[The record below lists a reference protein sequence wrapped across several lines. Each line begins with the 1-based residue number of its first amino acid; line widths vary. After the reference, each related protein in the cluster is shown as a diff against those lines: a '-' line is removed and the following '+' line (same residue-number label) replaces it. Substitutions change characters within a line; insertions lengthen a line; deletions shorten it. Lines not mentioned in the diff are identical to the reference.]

1 MRRPWSGHHCTME
14 LGLVTFITA
23 VGLVQHGAVIPH
35 DHHPGLP
42 LMAVLELRPGLPE
55 IEFQQQLFGL
65 GLLHSVYTYD
75 VTEATEQAFL
85 AGLRMP
91 ADKRVQLGIVGGF
104 GGMDPEAALLAAGLL
119 LFSIHTGRRIGQ
131 ARRVDGLLALDA
143 FAQLRGHCLQ
153 RRMLVDEVGIAAMGR
168 YDNAMQYGGCRRVLA
183 EAPVGVPRIGKDGG
197 GFIRRSTDLDDIGA
211 VVQRRDVGITGEGAE
226 VQAEAFEVLVIHIL
240 VGKGE
245 HMVPQPGLSN
255 IPDHAR
261 VQLPGQIQAGYGG
274 AAGALTGCYGKGH
287 FLYSRSKLA
296 METAQRLEDTA
307 DDSLALIIW
316 DEAQPLIGS

>member
-14 LGLVTFITA
+14 LALVTFITA
-23 VGLVQHGAVIPH
+23 VGLVQHGAVVPH

-104 GGMDPEAALLAAGLL
+104 GSMDPEAALLAAGLL

-153 RRMLVDEVGIAAMGR
+153 RRMPVDEAGMAAMGR
-168 YDNAMQYGGCRRVLA
+168 YDNPMQYGGCRRGLA
-183 EAPVGVPRIGKDGG
+183 EAPGSLPRIGPRGA
-197 GFIRRSTDLDDIGA
+197 A
-211 VVQRRDVGITGEGAE
+211 VVQRRNVGITGEGAE
-226 VQAEAFEVLVIHIL
+226 VQAEAFEVRVIHIL

-274 AAGALTGCYGKGH
+274 AAGALTGRYGKGH

-296 METAQRLEDTA
+296 METARRH
-307 DDSLALIIW
+307 S
-316 DEAQPLIGS
+316 